1 MCSFYIM
8 ISRSKAPDFS
18 LVYKNCSRICNPH
31 HLNEKENL
39 CLMQNA
45 DKKQKKT
52 GSHTLMT
59 FSLKPSGAE
68 NRSSSINA
76 AVQNNCSAIY
86 QKELPLLLT

>member
-45 DKKQKKT
+45 DKKQKKDRFP
-52 GSHTLMT
+52 HPDDF
-59 FSLKPSGAE
+59 FSKTIRSGKPVLIDQRCGTE
-68 NRSSSINA
+68 
-76 AVQNNCSAIY
+76 
-86 QKELPLLLT
+86 